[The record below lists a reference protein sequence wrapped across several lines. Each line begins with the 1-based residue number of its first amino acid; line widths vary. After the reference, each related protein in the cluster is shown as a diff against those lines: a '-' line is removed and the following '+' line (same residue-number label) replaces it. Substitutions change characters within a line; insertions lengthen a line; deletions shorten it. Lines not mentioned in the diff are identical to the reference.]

1 MRLVSGTGLQLRLG
15 FRFGSGVGGR
25 LSRQETPAQC
35 HTHTLRLE
43 RETR

>member
-1 MRLVSGTGLQLRLG
+1 MRLVSGTGLRLRLG

-35 HTHTLRLE
+35 AHTLRLE